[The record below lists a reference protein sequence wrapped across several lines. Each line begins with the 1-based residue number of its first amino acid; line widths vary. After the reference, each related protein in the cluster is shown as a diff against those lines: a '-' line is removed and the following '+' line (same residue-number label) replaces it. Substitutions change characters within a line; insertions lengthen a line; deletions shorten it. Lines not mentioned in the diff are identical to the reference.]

1 MAYVLNGANSEGDG
15 FTFAIANF
23 ALRAMHESSGLVDMT
38 TVVAPNQGNQYLVPN
53 FAPIT
58 YQDYN
63 PNAAPGTSTSPGT
76 GFGSAS
82 GAAQEQNPA
91 LGQETITATPAVA
104 ATAFDVFYA
113 WTTSFE
119 LAATLGAELGESY
132 AEKVDQRVCAAFTT
146 FKATPGNQNYSPTP
160 LDGFSRPLQLGAME
174 LLQAGLPSNT
184 AGWTNGFSSSSVLE
198 LIRNVKQ
205 NYKVARLPGSPV
217 IVLDSNG
224 DAIAPTTP
232 ATEGQDGSSLNRLL
246 AELTGGAVSQSGG
259 SNLSALGN
267 ELLST
272 GRIESVYGCQVMFTT
287 FLQSD
292 SRVFLGQQSASP
304 CLVGA
309 YFHESAIFTVLKEGL
324 QIKMGEKPGGLQMWL
339 TGLAYMGAGAADLR
353 RGGAINIIQQ

>member
-38 TVVAPNQGNQYLVPN
+38 TVVSPNQGNQYLVPN

-91 LGQETITATPAVA
+91 LGQNTITATPAVA
-104 ATAFDVFYA
+104 ATAFDVFFS

-119 LAATLGAELGESY
+119 LAATLGGELGESY

-146 FKATPGNQNYSPTP
+146 FKVSPGNTLYSPTP
-160 LDGFSRPLQLGAME
+160 LDGFSRPLELGAIE
-174 LLQAGLPSNT
+174 LAESGTNVTPAAGGT
-184 AGWTNGFSSSSVLE
+184 AGFSAATVLDAIR
-198 LIRNVKQ
+198 LIKQ

-224 DAIAPTTP
+224 DA
-232 ATEGQDGSSLNRLL
+232 EGSTAGQVGSSLNRLL
-246 AELTGGAVSQSGG
+246 AELTSAAVGGASSGG

-267 ELLST
+267 ELLSS
-272 GRIESVYGCQVMFTT
+272 GRIENVYGCQVMFTT
-287 FLQSD
+287 FLPTA
-292 SRVFLGQQSASP
+292 SRTFLGSGPFSV
-304 CLVGA
+304 LVGA

-353 RGGAINIIQQ
+353 RGGAINIQQ